1 VNGLFPPDVSHAAA
15 TLAVALG
22 CGLLVG
28 IERERRKGR
37 GPTRALAGLRS
48 FALTCVTGAAA
59 ALTGLQ
65 GVVVAG
71 AAFVAGLGLVAY
83 LKDRSEDPGVTTE
96 VALLLTYLVGVLS
109 AHSAGLAAGL
119 AAALTVVLAMR
130 EWAHRFVTHW
140 LRPAEARDGLL
151 LVALVLLG
159 LPLLP
164 DRPLWGEALNP
175 RAIGSLLALL
185 LALQSAAHLARRLLA
200 SQHAVALSSLA
211 SGFVSSTATIASLGL
226 AVRGGTASA
235 RASAGG
241 GLLSCVSTQ
250 LQMLLVAAAVRPAWL
265 AALWLPALAA
275 AALALAWG
283 WWLVRREGG
292 DVVFAGATPRSEAL
306 PAPARDRMF
315 SLGGALAVAALL
327 AGIQTLVHA
336 LQLWLGDAGLLVG
349 AVVGA
354 LADLHA
360 SAAAVFTHAAPGD
373 AARQALALVL
383 LVHAGSKSVAAL
395 ASGGWP
401 YLRWLAPGLW
411 LHTLLGVALL
421 FGLGWG

>member
-1 VNGLFPPDVSHAAA
+1 MNGLNPADLSHAAT

-28 IERERRKGR
+28 IERERRKGK
-37 GPTRALAGLRS
+37 GPARALAGLRS

-59 ALTGLQ
+59 ALTGLN

-71 AAFVAGLGLVAY
+71 AAFIAGLGVVAY
-83 LKDRSEDPGVTTE
+83 LKDRSDDPGVTTE

-109 AHSAGLAAGL
+109 AHSAMLAAGL
-119 AAALTVVLAMR
+119 AAGLTVVLAVR
-130 EWAHRFVTHW
+130 ERAHRFVTHW
-140 LRPAEARDGLL
+140 LRPAEGRDGLL

-175 RAIGSLLALL
+175 RGIGTLVALL
-185 LALQSAAHLARRLLA
+185 LALQSVAHLARRLLA
-200 SQHAVALSSLA
+200 TRHAVALSSLA

-226 AVRGGTASA
+226 AVRGGAASA
-235 RASAGG
+235 RAMAGG

-250 LQMLLVAAAVRPAWL
+250 LQLLLVAAAVRPAWL
-265 AALWLPALAA
+265 GVLWLPALAA
-275 AALALAWG
+275 GVLALGVG
-283 WWLVRREGG
+283 WWLVRGDGG
-292 DVVFAGATPRSEAL
+292 DVVVTGATPRTEAL
-306 PAPARDRMF
+306 PAPREDRMF

-327 AGIQTLVHA
+327 VGIQALVHG
-336 LQLWLGDAGLLVG
+336 LQRWLGDTGLIVG

-360 SAAAVFTHAAPGD
+360 SAAAVFADAAPGA
-373 AARQALALVL
+373 AARQALMLVL
-383 LVHAGSKSVAAL
+383 VVHAGSKSVTAF
-395 ASGGWP
+395 ASGGWA
-401 YLRWLAPGLW
+401 YLSWLAPGLW

-421 FGLGWG
+421 AATGMG

>member
-1 VNGLFPPDVSHAAA
+1 MNGLFTSDVSHAAA

-28 IERERRKGR
+28 IERERRKGQ
-37 GPTRALAGLRS
+37 GPARALAGLRS

-59 ALTGLQ
+59 ALTGLS

-71 AAFVAGLGLVAY
+71 AAFIAGLGLVAY
-83 LKDRSEDPGVTTE
+83 LKDRSDDPGVTTE

-109 AHSAGLAAGL
+109 AHSAALAAGM
-119 AAALTVVLAMR
+119 AAALTVVLALR
-130 EWAHRFVTHW
+130 DWAHHFVTQW
-140 LRPAEARDGLL
+140 LRPAEWRDGLL

-175 RAIGSLLALL
+175 RDIGSLLALL

-200 SQHAVALSSLA
+200 AHHAVALSSLA

-226 AVRGGTASA
+226 AARSGSASVRAL
-235 RASAGG
+235 AGG

-265 AALWLPALAA
+265 AALWLPVLAA
-275 AALALAWG
+275 SALALLGG

-292 DVVFAGATPRSEAL
+292 EVQLTGATPRTEAL
-306 PAPARDRMF
+306 PAPAKDRMF
-315 SLGGALAVAALL
+315 SLSGALAVAVLL
-327 AGIQTLVHA
+327 AAIQILVHA
-336 LQLWLGDAGLLVG
+336 LQLWLGDTGLLVG

-360 SAAAVFTHAAPGD
+360 SAAAVFTHAAPGE
-373 AARQALALVL
+373 AARRALALVL
-383 LVHAGSKSVAAL
+383 LVHAGSKSVAAFV
-395 ASGGWP
+395 AGGWA

-421 FGLGWG
+421 IGGGPG

>member
-1 VNGLFPPDVSHAAA
+1 MSADLSHAAA

-28 IERERRKGR
+28 IERERRKGQ
-37 GPTRALAGLRS
+37 GPARALAGLRS

-59 ALTGLQ
+59 ALTGLN

-71 AAFVAGLGLVAY
+71 AAFIAGLGVVAY
-83 LKDRSEDPGVTTE
+83 LKDRSDDPGVTTE

-109 AHSAGLAAGL
+109 AHSAMLAAGL
-119 AAALTVVLAMR
+119 AAGITVVLAVR
-130 EWAHRFVTHW
+130 ERAHRFVTHW
-140 LRPAEARDGLL
+140 LRPAEGRDGLL

-175 RAIGSLLALL
+175 RAIGLLLALL

-200 SQHAVALSSLA
+200 TRHAVALSALA
-211 SGFVSSTATIASLGL
+211 SGFVSSTATIASMGL
-226 AVRGGTASA
+226 AARGGAASV
-235 RASAGG
+235 RAMAGG

-250 LQMLLVAAAVRPAWL
+250 FQLLMVAAAVRPAWL
-265 AALWLPALAA
+265 TVLWLPALAA
-275 AALALAWG
+275 GSLALVWG
-283 WWLVRREGG
+283 WWLVRRGG
-292 DVVFAGATPRSEAL
+292 ADVAVSGATPRTEAL
-306 PAPARDRMF
+306 PAPREDRMF
-315 SLGGALAVAALL
+315 RLGGALVVAALL
-327 AGIQTLVHA
+327 AAVQALVQG
-336 LQLWLGDAGLLVG
+336 LQQWLGDAGLMVG

-360 SAAAVFTHAAPGD
+360 AAAAVFADAGPGEP
-373 AARQALALVL
+373 ARQALMLALL
-383 LVHAGSKSVAAL
+383 AHGGSKSVTAF
-395 ASGGWP
+395 ASGGWG

-411 LHTLLGVALL
+411 LHTLLGTALL
-421 FGLGWG
+421 VW

>member
-1 VNGLFPPDVSHAAA
+1 MNGLISADLSHAAA

-28 IERERRKGR
+28 IERERRKGQ
-37 GPTRALAGLRS
+37 GPARALAGLRS

-59 ALTGLQ
+59 ALTGLN

-71 AAFVAGLGLVAY
+71 AAFIAGLGVVAY
-83 LKDRSEDPGVTTE
+83 LKDRSDDPGVTTE
-96 VALLLTYLVGVLS
+96 VALLLIYLVGVLS
-109 AHSAGLAAGL
+109 AHSAMLAAGL
-119 AAALTVVLAMR
+119 AAGLTVVLAVR
-130 EWAHRFVTHW
+130 ERAHRFVTHW
-140 LRPAEARDGLL
+140 LRPAEGRDGLL

-164 DRPLWGEALNP
+164 DRPLWGEVLNP
-175 RAIGSLLALL
+175 RGIGSLVALL

-200 SQHAVALSSLA
+200 TRHAVALSSLA

-226 AVRGGTASA
+226 AVRGGAASA
-235 RASAGG
+235 RAMAGG

-250 LQMLLVAAAVRPAWL
+250 LQLLLVAAAVRPAWL
-265 AALWLPALAA
+265 EVLWLPALAA
-275 AALALAWG
+275 GVLALGVG
-283 WWLVRREGG
+283 WWLVRGDGG
-292 DVVFAGATPRSEAL
+292 DVVVTGATPRTEAL
-306 PAPARDRMF
+306 PAPREDRMF

-327 AGIQTLVHA
+327 VGIQALVHG
-336 LQLWLGDAGLLVG
+336 LKGWLGDTGLIVG

-360 SAAAVFTHAAPGD
+360 SVAAVFADAPPGD
-373 AARQALALVL
+373 AARHALMLVL
-383 LVHAGSKSVAAL
+383 LAHASSKSVTAF
-395 ASGGWP
+395 ASGGWA

-421 FGLGWG
+421 ASMSMA